1 MNRFAS
7 IISTGCYLPGIE
19 VANDEL
25 RARFAHLPDF
35 VDKMEESSGIRRRWY
50 APEDWATSD
59 LALPAAQQ
67 ALERAGL
74 RPEDVDLIILG
85 TDSPDYI
92 TPATSVVLQH
102 KLGAVNAGTFDVGCA
117 CASFPTAL
125 ASAAGWIAT
134 NPSIKTV
141 LVVGAYLMHKL
152 ADPNDPMTFFYGDGA
167 GAAVLVAAD
176 KPGFIGAAV
185 QAGGAYH
192 KHWGLYSGG
201 TYEPATVA
209 SVEAGRTKV
218 KLLERYPPEINHEG
232 WPRLV
237 RKLARD
243 HGFALSDIDFI
254 LFTQV
259 RKPSVEFVMADLG
272 LPMERTHTIMEDW
285 GYTGSACIPMAL
297 HDAIIKGKIHSGD
310 RLVLVGSGVGY
321 NQAAVAF
328 IMP

>member
-1 MNRFAS
+1 MNRFATLV
-7 IISTGCYLPGIE
+7 STGCHLPDTPLT
-19 VANDEL
+19 NDAL
-25 RARFAHLPDF
+25 RERFAHFPDF
-35 VDKMEESSGIRRRWY
+35 VDKMEESSGIRCRWR

-59 LALPAAQQ
+59 LALPAARQ

-74 RPEDVDLIILG
+74 RPEDLDLIILG

-102 KLGAVNAGTFDVGCA
+102 KLGAVNAGTFDIGCA

-134 NPSIKTV
+134 NPSIRNV

-152 ADPNDPMTFFYGDGA
+152 ADPDDPMIFFYGDGA
-167 GAAVLVAAD
+167 GAAVLQASD
-176 KPGFIGAAV
+176 RPGFLGAAA
-185 QAGGAYH
+185 QAGGSYH
-192 KHWGLYSGG
+192 KHWGIYSGG

-209 SVEAGRTKV
+209 SVEAGRTQV
-218 KLLERYPPEINHEG
+218 RLIERYPPEVNHEG

-237 RKLARD
+237 RKLAKGV
-243 HGFALSDIDFI
+243 GFDLKDIDFI

-259 RKPSVEFVMADLG
+259 RKPSIELVMADLG

-285 GYTGSACIPMAL
+285 GYTGSACLPMAL
-297 HDAIIKGKIHSGD
+297 DDARAKGKLRPGD

-328 IMP
+328 VMP